1 EGPERTTLEEL
12 VREHHLENNVT
23 FAGHLPYK
31 QAMSVL
37 AASDIF
43 IMPSWLEAFG
53 IVYVEAMARG
63 KPVIGCWESGAEESV
78 RDNVD
83 GFLAKRKNIED
94 IEIALAKLI
103 CE

>member
-1 EGPERTTLEEL
+1 
-12 VREHHLENNVT
+12 
-23 FAGHLPYK
+23 
-31 QAMSVL
+31 
-37 AASDIF
+37 F

-103 CE
+103 CEPRLREVMGKNGLERAKQFTWRRNSEVYLEVYRNLVV